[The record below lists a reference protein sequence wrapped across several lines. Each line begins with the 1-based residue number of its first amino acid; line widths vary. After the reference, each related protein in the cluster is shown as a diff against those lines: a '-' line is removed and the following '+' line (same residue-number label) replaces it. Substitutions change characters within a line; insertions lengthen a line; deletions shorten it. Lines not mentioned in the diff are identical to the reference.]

1 MVVAISTYS
10 AKGRGFRD
18 KRRQRGLSLVEVLI
32 TLAIMTLVTGTAV
45 MGLGQLRKARLR
57 QSAVMVA
64 SAVRVAYG
72 HANAI
77 GKPVRLVFDFEQR
90 MVTLEEGSGRLSVDK
105 KEKSGGAAAA
115 TDIEKQVEEE
125 AEKIVKGPRAP
136 KASFTPTK
144 AFGFE
149 PGGGKPGKELSDG
162 VRFLSIDTSHQEAPE
177 EETRAYLY
185 FWPGGQTERAAI
197 ELVLGNPAEADPEQ
211 DILTVLVSPLTG
223 KTEMKKGKV
232 EMQRPR
238 DDSEESDRQDT
249 GF

>member
-10 AKGRGFRD
+10 AKGRVFRD
-18 KRRQRGLSLVEVLI
+18 RRRQRGLSLVEVLI

-57 QSAVMVA
+57 QSAVMIA

-149 PGGGKPGKELSDG
+149 PGGGKPCRLSG
-162 VRFLSIDTSHQEAPE
+162 AAPQAQS
-177 EETRAYLY
+177 R
-185 FWPGGQTERAAI
+185 
-197 ELVLGNPAEADPEQ
+197 
-211 DILTVLVSPLTG
+211 
-223 KTEMKKGKV
+223 
-232 EMQRPR
+232 
-238 DDSEESDRQDT
+238 
-249 GF
+249 